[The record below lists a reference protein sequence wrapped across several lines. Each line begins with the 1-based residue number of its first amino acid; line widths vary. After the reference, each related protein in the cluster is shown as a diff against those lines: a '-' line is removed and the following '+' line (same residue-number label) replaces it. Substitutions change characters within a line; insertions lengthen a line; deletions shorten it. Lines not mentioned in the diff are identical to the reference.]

1 MWERRSAI
9 CVPSAQSSMKS
20 FSRMLTI
27 CEELSRRG
35 VGSAAPQPSMWMENV
50 CMGVDGSGWE
60 LMGVDGG

>member
-35 VGSAAPQPSMWMENV
+35 VGSAAPHPSMLISNFS
-50 CMGVDGSGWE
+50 MGVLRIWFGKDVVGI
-60 LMGVDGG
+60 